1 MRYCYI
7 VTTNIFI
14 FFFMIMNIIIVII
27 TDYFSLHFVTKFHS
41 YILLLKLPSD
51 ALYFF
56 SQKTLNPIVG

>member
-1 MRYCYI
+1 MHYCYI

-14 FFFMIMNIIIVII
+14 FFFMIMNVIIVII
-27 TDYFSLHFVTKFHS
+27 TDYFSLHFVTKLHS